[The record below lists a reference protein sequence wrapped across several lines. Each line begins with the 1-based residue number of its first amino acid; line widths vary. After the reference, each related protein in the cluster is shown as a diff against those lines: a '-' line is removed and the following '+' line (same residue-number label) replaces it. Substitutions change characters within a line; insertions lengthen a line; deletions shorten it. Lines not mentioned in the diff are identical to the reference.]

1 MVLNNKSKPGVLIAV
16 ADGEIRDSLVDAL
29 GGVYEVRAVNNAA
42 HILDLLEEGA
52 YEIAFL
58 GWGMPGLSL
67 PELMEILS
75 DKRLHVKAVMV
86 AGETERHL
94 RADAIDAGAEAVLV
108 SPFDPREAVAVA
120 QKLTRRGEEM
130 GFVRNYI
137 EREKDRLLEFLGVID
152 KPVKVAVDRA
162 MSLAG
167 KEAPVL
173 FKGEPGVGKGIL
185 ARAMTMVGPNP
196 LGPFEVFSARSK
208 DEREIE
214 RALFGE
220 GNEPGH
226 IERAK
231 GGAILLHGIG
241 EAPRRLQDRI
251 YRSMDFLWGE
261 VRFLFA
267 TRLDLHGAV
276 LRGEFHEELWKAME
290 SNVVSM
296 PPLRERPGAVEEL
309 SGRIMNRYSE
319 RMGSAVTKIHPSA
332 MRLLVNYPWPGNL
345 EELEKVLALA
355 VSRATDPVLLPDDL
369 PFVFVSRSAG
379 ELKDISLEEA
389 VAAKLAPLVDTI
401 DDLPE
406 GELYRLIL
414 SKMERPLFRLVLE
427 KLDGNQVKAAG
438 ALGIH
443 RNTLRKKLKELGITP
458 KSPVIK

>member
-1 MVLNNKSKPGVLIAV
+1 LNDKSKPGVLIAV

-29 GGVYEVRAVNNAA
+29 GGVYNVRTVDNAA

-58 GWGMPGLSL
+58 GWGMPGLSF
-67 PELMEILS
+67 PELMEILG
-75 DKRLHVKAVMV
+75 DKRLHVKVVMV
-86 AGETERHL
+86 AGEAEKHL
-94 RADAIDAGAEAVLV
+94 RTDALDAGAEAVLV

-120 QKLTRRGEEM
+120 QKLTRRGE
-130 GFVRNYI
+130 GLVFVKDYI
-137 EREKDRLLEFLGVID
+137 ERERNRLFEFLGVID
-152 KPVKVAVDRA
+152 EPVKVAVERA
-162 MSLAG
+162 MSLAE

-173 FKGEPGVGKGIL
+173 FRGEPGTGKGIL
-185 ARAMTMVGPNP
+185 ARAMIMSGPNP
-196 LGPFEVFSARSK
+196 LRPFEVFSARSK
-208 DEREIE
+208 EEREIE
-214 RALFGE
+214 EALFGE
-220 GNEPGH
+220 GSEPGH

-241 EAPRRLQDRI
+241 EMSRRLQDKL

-276 LRGEFHEELWKAME
+276 LRGEFHEELWKAVE
-290 SNVVSM
+290 NNVVSL

-309 SGRIMNRYSE
+309 ATRIVRRYSE
-319 RMGSAVTKIHPSA
+319 RMGSTVVEIHPSA

-355 VSRATDPVLLPDDL
+355 VSRATDSVLLPDDL
-369 PFVFVSRSAG
+369 PFVSASRSAG
-379 ELKDISLEEA
+379 ELRDVSLEEV

-401 DDLPE
+401 DDLPG

-414 SKMERPLFRLVLE
+414 SKMERPLFQLVLE
-427 KLDGNQVKAAG
+427 KLGGNQVKAAR

-443 RNTLRKKLKELGITP
+443 RNTLRKKLRELGIAP
-458 KSPVIK
+458 KSPVLK